1 LFADD
6 LKIYHPVRRP
16 SDCDEL
22 QKNLDTL
29 AAYCEKNRLFLN
41 AQKCTVT
48 KFTRNTVNYVN
59 YDYKIGSVSLEKSSL
74 AKDLGVLYDE
84 KLTFNEHINVI
95 YNKGLRLL
103 GFIFRACADFKNP
116 YTLLNLFNSLI
127 RSRLEYCSSV
137 WSPHYI
143 KYKKIVEKLQRKLVK
158 FMFHKKLIVTT
169 SDEFNYLD
177 CCKILKIDTLEKR
190 RIRQDLK
197 FLVRSLKNEIDTQ
210 TYIHNLNF
218 FVKITLMIAK
228 IDLRKTTKFR

>member
-1 LFADD
+1 L
-6 LKIYHPVRRP
+6 
-16 SDCDEL
+16 
-22 QKNLDTL
+22 
-29 AAYCEKNRLFLN
+29 
-41 AQKCTVT
+41 
-48 KFTRNTVNYVN
+48 
-59 YDYKIGSVSLEKSSL
+59 KSS
-74 AKDLGVLYDE
+74 
-84 KLTFNEHINVI
+84 I
-95 YNKGLRLL
+95 YNHGLRLL
-103 GFIFRACADFKNP
+103 GFIFRACADFKDP
-116 YTLLNLFNSLI
+116 YTLLNLFNPLI

-210 TYIHNLNF
+210 TSTIWIFLYHKDLHGTSQILYCTRSEQKQESSQF
-218 FVKITLMIAK
+218 STDWCRYTTPTVKDVTCDSTVK
-228 IDLRKTTKFR
+228 QFY